1 MCDAR
6 ANVLAYPKQLSRL
19 PVKRGVP
26 QSRSTLSKDPF
37 TLPQLLHSTQKL
49 NLHFYARPAEMVA
62 RELLGSVLLHNE
74 LAGMIVET
82 EAYLGLDDLAAHA
95 SRGRT
100 ERNRVL
106 FGPAGYTY
114 VYLIYGIHEC
124 LNVSAKP
131 DDAPGCVLIRALEP
145 LCGLRQMYER
155 RNWHGPVNGLAN
167 GPGKLTMALG
177 ITRAHYGL
185 PVDEGSLTIRQWK
198 EKPSFDVDVTP
209 RIGITKCADWPLR
222 FLVHGNRC
230 VSKPYSFSKG

>member
-1 MCDAR
+1 
-6 ANVLAYPKQLSRL
+6 
-19 PVKRGVP
+19 
-26 QSRSTLSKDPF
+26 
-37 TLPQLLHSTQKL
+37 
-49 NLHFYARPAEMVA
+49 MVA

-74 LAGMIVET
+74 MAGMIVET

-114 VYLIYGIHEC
+114 IYLIYGIHEC

-167 GPGKLTMALG
+167 GPGKLTMAL
-177 ITRAHYGL
+177 
-185 PVDEGSLTIRQWK
+185 
-198 EKPSFDVDVTP
+198 
-209 RIGITKCADWPLR
+209 
-222 FLVHGNRC
+222 
-230 VSKPYSFSKG
+230 